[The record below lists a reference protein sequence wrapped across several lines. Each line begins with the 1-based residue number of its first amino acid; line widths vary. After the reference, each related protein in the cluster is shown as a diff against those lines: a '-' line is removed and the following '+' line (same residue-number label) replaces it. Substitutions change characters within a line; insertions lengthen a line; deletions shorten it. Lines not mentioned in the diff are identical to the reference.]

1 MAYGGLQGQAP
12 QGVAPI
18 NGLPT
23 NDVRELT
30 VRSGNNI
37 SAGDVVDVEGGEV
50 FKSFVPTQLTPIPA
64 SGVGIVRCVLNNKFF
79 ITTAIDI
86 SNQQNISIKS
96 YEYSIK
102 NNYIKK
108 VHEVSIQIGE
118 NSNWKSDV
126 TGCVRA
132 NNTHAILSCGIGRN
146 NSRNKYALIDIKV
159 DESGNITYKKFID
172 YSNSTN
178 RASGGLVNVSES
190 QILHVTSGYEYGDY
204 KIYGEFLNV
213 TSDSVSYNNP
223 VSVLNQNNTYLKVT
237 NAPWLGY
244 LLLFFTDNS
253 SHNMR
258 LCKIDSNKLTIVG
271 SVVDY
276 EQPLDLNWRVTGT
289 MSENNDGAIII
300 HYKDNS
306 SSYRID
312 AYLVDKSTGIKD
324 SIQLSSFTTTGSVN
338 ASTILGN
345 NYLLYYNDGNVVLE
359 SYESKKLTERD
370 SVPVDSTYAQF
381 LNSIDDKYG
390 IINSNNIG
398 RYFTIYNNKISG
410 YLTNSSKDAI
420 ALQSGTSGQPISV
433 GFGGYCP
440 CDDVVEGQTITSSG
454 VMGYG
459 VQDGWLDVRPEYEK
473 SYEFGSYIGNG
484 KYGVDNPN
492 TLTFSFAPSMVH
504 LLFRTAP
511 EAGTNAG
518 KDENITGE
526 GYNKEQKFMVA
537 NRLTTDYRQSEGFG
551 FSSYS
556 TYGKKS
562 ADGKTFYWYSADM
575 TNQCNATGTEY
586 YYIAFR

>member
-64 SGVGIVRCVLNNKFF
+64 SGVGIIRCVLNDKFF
-79 ITTAIDI
+79 ITTAINI
-86 SNQQNISIKS
+86 SNQQNISIES

-102 NNYIKK
+102 NNYVKK
-108 VHEVSIQIGE
+108 VHEVSIQIGG
-118 NSNWKSDV
+118 NSDWKSDV

-244 LLLFFTDNS
+244 LLLFFTDSS

-258 LCKIDSNKLTIVG
+258 LCKIDSNKLTVVG
-271 SVVDY
+271 SVVSY

-289 MSENNDGAIII
+289 MSENNDGVIII
-300 HYKDNS
+300 HYHDTSGN
-306 SSYRID
+306 RID
-312 AYLVDKSTGIKD
+312 AYLVDKNTGIKD
-324 SIQLSSFTTTGSVN
+324 SIQLSSFTITGSVN

-345 NYLLYYNDGNVVLE
+345 NYLLYYNDGNVVLK

-420 ALQSGTSGQPISV
+420 ALQSASSGQPISV

-459 VQDGWLDVRPEYEK
+459 VQDGWLDVRP
-473 SYEFGSYIGNG
+473 SYSKDYVVGSFKG
-484 KYGVDNPN
+484 KGGMRSN
-492 TLTFSFAPSMVH
+492 TI
-504 LLFRTAP
+504 
-511 EAGTNAG
+511 
-518 KDENITGE
+518 D
-526 GYNKEQKFMVA
+526 
-537 NRLTTDYRQSEGFG
+537 FG
-551 FSSYS
+551 FSPSYAILYTND
-556 TYGKKS
+556 TYDPSFILQGR
-562 ADGKTFYWYSADM
+562 TYSP
-575 TNQCNATGTEY
+575 
-586 YYIAFR
+586 